1 MSYDWFIRSEGI
13 GFVMNQNK
21 EKFGIVLPIILLSY
35 FMILLDNSI
44 VFTST
49 VKIATDL
56 HLNAQTLAWVSS
68 AYTLTFGGFQLFGGR
83 IGDVYGRKRVF
94 LIGLLLFS
102 FGSLMVGLSTNAP
115 MIISMRA
122 FQGIGSAILAPT
134 TLALL
139 LDNYQGTM
147 RTRAIAAY
155 GATAGIGASFGMI
168 LGGVITSMF
177 SWRYGFFLNVPVGLL
192 MFFMTIC
199 FVKDNENKS
208 NNSLDIIGTLLS
220 VLGLSA
226 FVYSI
231 DGTSY
236 QLLALIAAIVALGL
250 FIHVEKVVESPIMP
264 LRLFSDRRRNSAY
277 VSRFFFIGAAFAY
290 FFVTT
295 QALQHIYGFT
305 PLMTG
310 LAFLP
315 ATIPQFFSALQVS
328 RLSNKIGNARLI
340 VIAVV
345 FVTVGIFMTVV
356 LGLDRGYWISIAG
369 PMVIFGIGQGLVI
382 SPLTVEGVAN
392 TDPEIAGAAS
402 GVVNT
407 VHQIGQSVGIATVV
421 ALTSGVH
428 NFSASYIDQLIIIT
442 LISGLSFIAALF
454 LQSSR
459 RQ

>member
-1 MSYDWFIRSEGI
+1 
-13 GFVMNQNK
+13 MNQNK

-44 VFTST
+44 IFTNT

-56 HLNAQTLAWVSS
+56 HLNSQTLAWVSS

-139 LDNYQGTM
+139 LDNYHRTM
-147 RTRAIAAY
+147 RSRAIAAY
-155 GATAGIGASFGMI
+155 GTTAGIGASFGMV
-168 LGGVITSMF
+168 LGGIITSMF

-192 MFFMTIC
+192 MFFMTIR
-199 FVKDNENKS
+199 FIKDDEIRRANG
-208 NNSLDIIGTLLS
+208 LDIIGTLLS

-226 FVYSI
+226 LVYSI
-231 DGTSY
+231 DGTSH
-236 QLLALIAAIVALGL
+236 QLLAIIVSIIALILFVYAEGL
-250 FIHVEKVVESPIMP
+250 VKSPIMP
-264 LRLFSDRRRNSAY
+264 LRLFSDRQRNSAY
-277 VSRFFFIGAAFAY
+277 IARFFFIGAAFAY

-305 PLMTG
+305 PLLTG

-315 ATIPQFFSALQVS
+315 ATIPQFFGALQVS
-328 RLSNKIGNARLI
+328 RLSEKIGNARLI
-340 VIAVV
+340 VIAVLL
-345 FVTVGIFMTVV
+345 VTIGVSMPIV
-356 LGLDRGYWISIAG
+356 LGLDKGYWIAIAL
-369 PMVIFGIGQGLVI
+369 PMVIFGIGQGLVL
-382 SPLTVEGVAN
+382 SPLTAEGVAN

-407 VHQIGQSVGIATVV
+407 VHQIGQSVGIASVV
-421 ALTSGVH
+421 ALTSGVQG
-428 NFSASYIDQLIIIT
+428 FSTSYIDQLLIIT
-442 LISGLSFIAALF
+442 MISGLSLIAALF
-454 LQSSR
+454 LLNITKNQ
-459 RQ
+459 

>member
-1 MSYDWFIRSEGI
+1 MDKSR
-13 GFVMNQNK
+13 

-44 VFTST
+44 IFTST
-49 VKIATDL
+49 VKIAADL
-56 HLNAQTLAWVSS
+56 QLNSQTLAWVSS

-83 IGDVYGRKRVF
+83 MGDVYGRKRVF

-102 FGSLMVGLSTNAP
+102 FCSLMVGLSTNAV

-155 GATAGIGASFGMI
+155 GATAGIGASFGLV
-168 LGGVITSMF
+168 LGGVIASVF

-192 MFFMTIC
+192 MFFLTLHFIE
-199 FVKDNENKS
+199 DNEGKS
-208 NNSLDIIGTLLS
+208 LIEDNEGKSRNHLDIAGTLLS

-226 FVYSI
+226 LVYSI
-231 DGTSY
+231 DGTSH
-236 QLLALIAAIVALGL
+236 QVLALIIAVIALSL
-250 FIHVEKVVESPIMP
+250 FVYVERVVSSPIMP
-264 LRLFSDRRRNSAY
+264 LRLFTDWQRSSAY
-277 VSRFFFIGAAFAY
+277 IARFFFIGAAFAY
-290 FFVTT
+290 FFVTP

-305 PLMTG
+305 PLLAG

-315 ATIPQFFSALQVS
+315 ATIPQFISALQVS
-328 RLSNKIGNARLI
+328 RLSIKFGNARLI
-340 VIAVV
+340 IAAIV
-345 FVTVGIFMTVV
+345 FVIVGVLMTVF
-356 LGLDRGYWISIAG
+356 LGMNQGYWIAVAI
-369 PMVIFGIGQGLVI
+369 PMVVFGIGQGLAL

-407 VHQIGQSVGIATVV
+407 VHQFGQSVGMSVV
-421 ALTSGVH
+421 IALTSGVH
-428 NFSASYIDQLIIIT
+428 NWSTSYREQLLIIAVIAGMS
-442 LISGLSFIAALF
+442 LIAALV
-454 LQSSR
+454 LQGSQSR
-459 RQ
+459 QQSR

>member
-1 MSYDWFIRSEGI
+1 
-13 GFVMNQNK
+13 MNQNK

-168 LGGVITSMF
+168 LVGVITSMF

-236 QLLALIAAIVALGL
+236 RLLALIAAIVALGL

>member
-1 MSYDWFIRSEGI
+1 
-13 GFVMNQNK
+13 MNQNK

-44 VFTST
+44 IFTST

-56 HLNAQTLAWVSS
+56 HLNSQTLAWVSS

-139 LDNYQGTM
+139 LDNYHGTM
-147 RTRAIAAY
+147 RSRAIAAY
-155 GATAGIGASFGMI
+155 GTTAGIGASFGMV
-168 LGGVITSMF
+168 LGGIITSMF

-192 MFFMTIC
+192 MFFMTIR
-199 FVKDNENKS
+199 FIKDDEIRRANG
-208 NNSLDIIGTLLS
+208 LDIIGTLLS

-226 FVYSI
+226 LVYSI
-231 DGTSY
+231 DGTSH
-236 QLLALIAAIVALGL
+236 QLLAIIVAIIALILFVYAEGL
-250 FIHVEKVVESPIMP
+250 VKSPIMP
-264 LRLFSDRRRNSAY
+264 LRLFSDRQRNSAY
-277 VSRFFFIGAAFAY
+277 IARFFFIGAAFAY

-305 PLMTG
+305 PLLTG

-315 ATIPQFFSALQVS
+315 ATIPQFFGALQVS
-328 RLSNKIGNARLI
+328 RLSEKFGNARLI
-340 VIAVV
+340 VIAVLL
-345 FVTVGIFMTVV
+345 VTIGVSMPIV
-356 LGLDRGYWISIAG
+356 LGLDKGYWIAIAL
-369 PMVIFGIGQGLVI
+369 PMVIFGIGQGLVL
-382 SPLTVEGVAN
+382 SPLTAEGVAN

-407 VHQIGQSVGIATVV
+407 VHQIGQSVGIAAVV

-428 NFSASYIDQLIIIT
+428 GFSTSYIDQLLIIT
-442 LISGLSFIAALF
+442 IISGLSLIAALF
-454 LQSSR
+454 LLNITKNQ
-459 RQ
+459 

>member
-1 MSYDWFIRSEGI
+1 MLSVALDLTIEA
-13 GFVMNQNK
+13 
-21 EKFGIVLPIILLSY
+21 IILLSY

-56 HLNAQTLAWVSS
+56 HLNSQTLAWVSS

-83 IGDVYGRKRVF
+83 VGDVYGRKRVF

-102 FGSLMVGLSTNAP
+102 LGSLMVGVATNAL

-139 LDNYQGTM
+139 LDNYHGTM
-147 RTRAIAAY
+147 RARAIAAY
-155 GATAGIGASFGMI
+155 GTTAGIGASFGMV
-168 LGGVITSMF
+168 LGGVITSVF

-192 MFFMTIC
+192 MFVLTLR
-199 FVKDNENKS
+199 FVEDSGHRRTNH
-208 NNSLDIIGTLLS
+208 LDLIGTFLS

-226 FVYSI
+226 LVYSI
-231 DGTSY
+231 DGTIY
-236 QLLALIAAIVALGL
+236 QLLALIIAIIALGL
-250 FIHVEKVVESPIMP
+250 FVYAEHVVKNPIMP
-264 LRLFSDRRRNSAY
+264 LRLFTDRQRNSAY
-277 VSRFFFIGAAFAY
+277 IARFFFIGAAFAY

-305 PLMTG
+305 PLLTG

-315 ATIPQFFSALQVS
+315 ATIPQFLSALQVS
-328 RLSNKIGNARLI
+328 NLSTKLGNARLI
-340 VIAVV
+340 VIAVL
-345 FVTVGIFMTVV
+345 FVTIGVFLTVV
-356 LGLDRGYWISIAG
+356 IGLNRGYWLAIAI
-369 PMVIFGIGQGLVI
+369 PMVIFGIGQGLVL
-382 SPLTVEGVAN
+382 SPLTAEGVAN

-407 VHQIGQSVGIATVV
+407 VHQFGQSVGISAVV

-428 NFSASYIDQLIIIT
+428 NGVTSYIMQLLIISA
-442 LISGLSFIAALF
+442 ISVLSLVAAF
-454 LQSSR
+454 VLQSR
-459 RQ
+459 KHRQQG

>member
-1 MSYDWFIRSEGI
+1 
-13 GFVMNQNK
+13 MNQNK

>member
-1 MSYDWFIRSEGI
+1 
-13 GFVMNQNK
+13 
-21 EKFGIVLPIILLSY
+21 
-35 FMILLDNSI
+35 
-44 VFTST
+44 
-49 VKIATDL
+49 
-56 HLNAQTLAWVSS
+56 
-68 AYTLTFGGFQLFGGR
+68 
-83 IGDVYGRKRVF
+83 
-94 LIGLLLFS
+94 
-102 FGSLMVGLSTNAP
+102 
-115 MIISMRA
+115 
-122 FQGIGSAILAPT
+122 LAPT

-236 QLLALIAAIVALGL
+236 RLLALIAAIVALGL

>member
-1 MSYDWFIRSEGI
+1 
-13 GFVMNQNK
+13 
-21 EKFGIVLPIILLSY
+21 
-35 FMILLDNSI
+35 MILLDNSI

-56 HLNAQTLAWVSS
+56 HLNSQTLAWVSS

-83 IGDVYGRKRVF
+83 VGDVYGRKRVF

-102 FGSLMVGLSTNAP
+102 LGSLMVGVATNAL

-139 LDNYQGTM
+139 LDNYHGTM
-147 RTRAIAAY
+147 RARAIAAY
-155 GATAGIGASFGMI
+155 GTTAGIGASFGMV
-168 LGGVITSMF
+168 LGGVITSVF

-192 MFFMTIC
+192 MFVLTLR
-199 FVKDNENKS
+199 FVEDSGHRRTNH
-208 NNSLDIIGTLLS
+208 LDLIGTFLS

-226 FVYSI
+226 LVYSI
-231 DGTSY
+231 DGTIY
-236 QLLALIAAIVALGL
+236 QLLALIIAIIALGL
-250 FIHVEKVVESPIMP
+250 FVYAEHVVKNPIMP
-264 LRLFSDRRRNSAY
+264 LRLFTDRQRNSAY
-277 VSRFFFIGAAFAY
+277 IARFFFIGAAFAY

-305 PLMTG
+305 PLLTG

-315 ATIPQFFSALQVS
+315 ATIPQFLSALQVS
-328 RLSNKIGNARLI
+328 NLSTKLGNARLI
-340 VIAVV
+340 VIAVL
-345 FVTVGIFMTVV
+345 FVTIGVFLTVV
-356 LGLDRGYWISIAG
+356 IGLNRGYWLAIAI
-369 PMVIFGIGQGLVI
+369 PMVIFGIGQGLVL
-382 SPLTVEGVAN
+382 SPLTAEGVAN

-407 VHQIGQSVGIATVV
+407 VHQFGQSVGISAVV

-428 NFSASYIDQLIIIT
+428 NGVTSYIMQLLIISA
-442 LISGLSFIAALF
+442 ISVLSLVAAF
-454 LQSSR
+454 VLQSR
-459 RQ
+459 KHRQQG

>member
-1 MSYDWFIRSEGI
+1 MT
-13 GFVMNQNK
+13 QNK
-21 EKFGIVLPIILLSY
+21 GKFGIVLPIILLSY

-56 HLNAQTLAWVSS
+56 QLNAQTLAWVSS

-102 FGSLMVGLSTNAP
+102 FGSLMVGLSVNGP

-139 LDNYQGTM
+139 LDNYHGTM
-147 RTRAIAAY
+147 RARAIAAY
-155 GATAGIGASFGMI
+155 GTTAGIGASCGMI
-168 LGGVITSMF
+168 LGGVITSVF

-192 MFFMTIC
+192 MFLLTLR
-199 FVKDNENKS
+199 FVNDNEIKS
-208 NNSLDIIGTLLS
+208 ASRLDIVGTLLS

-226 FVYSI
+226 LVYSI
-231 DGTSY
+231 DGASH
-236 QLLALIAAIVALGL
+236 QRLALMIAIVSLVL
-250 FIHVEKVVESPIMP
+250 FVYVERMVKSPIMP
-264 LRLFSDRRRNSAY
+264 LRLFANRQRNSAY
-277 VSRFFFIGAAFAY
+277 VARFFFIGAAFAY

-295 QALQHIYGFT
+295 QALQRIYGFT

-315 ATIPQFFSALQVS
+315 VTIPQFVGALQVS
-328 RLSNKIGNARLI
+328 RLSTKIGNARLI
-340 VIAVV
+340 LIAVIL
-345 FVTVGIFMTVV
+345 VTVGVFLTIP
-356 LGLDRGYWISIAG
+356 LGLNRGYWIAIAI
-369 PMVIFGIGQGLVI
+369 PMVIFGVGQGLVL
-382 SPLTVEGVAN
+382 SPLTAEGVAN
-392 TDPEIAGAAS
+392 TDSEIAGAAS

-407 VHQIGQSVGIATVV
+407 VHQFGQSVGISVVV

-428 NFSASYIDQLIIIT
+428 NFSTRYLDQLLVISV
-442 LISGLSFIAALF
+442 ISGLSLIAALV
-454 LQSSR
+454 LLRSEKQR
-459 RQ
+459 LR